1 MLGILSCTLGFL
13 SVDQRSSPPSAVLGG
28 WAALLL
34 CATHLLL
41 GIVSRL
47 RRRRAV
53 FLVYCLG
60 SFPVCVYAVQYL
72 IWAFMVAE
80 LVFTS
85 AASLGRH
92 CVFLTDADRCYYV
105 V

>member
-47 RRRRAV
+47 RLRRAV
-53 FLVYCLG
+53 FDLGFHGGRAGVYLG
-60 SFPVCVYAVQYL
+60 GKFGPPL
-72 IWAFMVAE
+72 RLF
-80 LVFTS
+80 
-85 AASLGRH
+85 
-92 CVFLTDADRCYYV
+92 D
-105 V
+105 